1 MRDLYSYCTNEFKE
15 SVDDCINFSRDEI
28 ERKFVKWTYYLE
40 DAITFVKLT
49 YNLYDGLIL
58 FYLSDNDEKN
68 MFKTVIISSLCRS
81 IILTLSSILKKS
93 KNNEYEI
100 SDYLEY
106 IRKNIIIQP
115 NSKMKGIRMK
125 KYDGVFLS
133 SLDNIA
139 DEIKKTFNDN
149 FSTIRNRLYAHS
161 DNIYFNETKL
171 KEIFDKTEFGLIKK
185 IYLKLIGL
193 LNEIWMMFRG
203 KKLSFD
209 IENEKQNYIDILKM
223 FNVKHVD
230 MIVDYFYE
238 NDSDD

>member
-1 MRDLYSYCTNEFKE
+1 M
-15 SVDDCINFSRDEI
+15 
-28 ERKFVKWTYYLE
+28 
-40 DAITFVKLT
+40 A

-58 FYLSDNDEKN
+58 FYFSDNDEKN
-68 MFKTVIISSLCRS
+68 IFKTVIISSLCRS
-81 IILTLSSILKKS
+81 IILPLSSILKKS

-106 IRKNIIIQP
+106 IKKNIITQP

-125 KYDGVFLS
+125 KYDDKILT
-133 SLDNIA
+133 SLDSTV
-139 DEIKKTFNDN
+139 DEIEKTFNKN
-149 FSTIRNRLYAHS
+149 FSTIRNKLYSHS
-161 DNIYFNETKL
+161 DKIYFYETKL
-171 KEIFDKTEFGLIKK
+171 IEIFDKTEFGLIKK
-185 IYLKLIGL
+185 IYFKLTNL
-193 LNEIWMMFRG
+193 LNEIWMMFRE
-203 KKLSFD
+203 KELSFD